1 MRVLGESTS
10 SGEMQTMVVCLKD
23 GHFTERKFISVR
35 QRASRDCVVD
45 QYYGVS
51 WWECIGGWLYYFFH
65 LFEIVSEI
73 CVNIV
78 TVIYSFYISIILA
91 SIKYGLTEIRFTHNI
106 CIVSDPFVRDSERN
120 KEVGRI
126 YYQYLRLRQLELE
139 LCCTV
144 AIL

>member
-1 MRVLGESTS
+1 MRVLGECTS

-51 WWECIGGWLYYFFH
+51 WWECIGGWLYYFFL
-65 LFEIVSEI
+65 LFEI

-91 SIKYGLTEIRFTHNI
+91 SIKYGLTEIRFTL
-106 CIVSDPFVRDSERN
+106 FV
-120 KEVGRI
+120 
-126 YYQYLRLRQLELE
+126 
-139 LCCTV
+139 
-144 AIL
+144 